1 MKRMDI
7 RGLILVNS
15 TAETGAEPLPVSSTP
30 LPLLEVAGM
39 SPLERLAERMRRYGI
54 ESATAIVDSE
64 ILPEF
69 HGPTTQ
75 YLGCLLTGSERFWRI
90 AETVFND
97 MVQNGAELVLV
108 IRLGAYAEIDFEK
121 LVQFHIDNHCRV
133 TQTAHQGRPLEVF
146 CINASRRNDA
156 ASLLRSQLTKCR
168 TECPLFEATGYFNPL
183 NDARDFR
190 QLAIDILTLKT
201 ESGPTGVQVRPGV
214 WVEPRAVIEKG
225 ARVLAPA
232 FIGAH
237 AKVRSHAV
245 ITRCSTVEHHAQV
258 DCGTVAENSS
268 VLPHCYVGA
277 GLDLAHSVAASG
289 RIANL
294 LRDVNIEIYDPK
306 LVGSALGSPLER
318 LAHAATELATY
329 IPRQA
334 WRGMFGKAPQ
344 PQSDLQTALHQTS
357 PALGSAAG
365 YQAPACDSRAAT
377 KFPNLAIVRRY
388 GHQ

>member
-1 MKRMDI
+1 MQESAD
-7 RGLILVNS
+7 
-15 TAETGAEPLPVSSTP
+15 
-30 LPLLEVAGM
+30 PLLSVRGFDQFFQINFLSPRKSLVKVNCVPRIHGFLSM
-39 SPLERLAERMRRYGI
+39 S
-54 ESATAIVDSE
+54 ESR
-64 ILPEF
+64 
-69 HGPTTQ
+69 HTQ
-75 YLGCLLTGSERFWRI
+75 GTKFFKRF
-90 AETVFND
+90 
-97 MVQNGAELVLV
+97 
-108 IRLGAYAEIDFEK
+108 
-121 LVQFHIDNHCRV
+121 
-133 TQTAHQGRPLEVF
+133 
-146 CINASRRNDA
+146 
-156 ASLLRSQLTKCR
+156 
-168 TECPLFEATGYFNPL
+168 L

-268 VLPHCYVGA
+268 VLSHCYVGA

-318 LAHAATELATY
+318 LARAATELAIY